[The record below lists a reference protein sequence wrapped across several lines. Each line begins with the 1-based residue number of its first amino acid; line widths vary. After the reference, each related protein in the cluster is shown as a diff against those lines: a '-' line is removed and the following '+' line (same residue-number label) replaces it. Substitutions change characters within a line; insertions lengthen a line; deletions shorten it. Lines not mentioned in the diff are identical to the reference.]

1 MQCSMLHGPST
12 CLHCSKEL
20 SACPLCLYCSLNT
33 PGICMSLHHQGPN
46 SICLQPI
53 HFLPRFHDKALL
65 CAHRNEPGK
74 KKQPEFRSQF
84 ISCPGFTKKH
94 GCVLTGMSQARRSI
108 LNSAACQSAGSA
120 LTCWGR
126 QPGTCRGTGKM
137 REATT
142 STAASVLVQLLGAPA
157 PCCTAPK
164 MVARRASALGDPSHL
179 CIVVT
184 IVVTIVVITGTC
196 RSMCIYE
203 SCIL

>member
-1 MQCSMLHGPST
+1 MTAHDHVWCT
-12 CLHCSKEL
+12 CNAVCCMDHQPAFTAAKSSLLVH
-20 SACPLCLYCSLNT
+20 SACTARSTPLEYACHCIT
-33 PGICMSLHHQGPN
+33 
-46 SICLQPI
+46 
-53 HFLPRFHDKALL
+53 KAQI
-65 CAHRNEPGK
+65 AFVFNP
-74 KKQPEFRSQF
+74 F
-84 ISCPGFTKKH
+84 ISCPGFMTKH